1 MDALS
6 GDAGARAVL
15 LLQPLV
21 DGVWPPATAVVVV
34 DGSQASGAQGRSVR
48 AAGWGPG
55 REERPPACAWSP
67 PSWRQAALQPLPL
80 DAPKM
85 HRPAAALC
93 AEVVPVTLRL
103 QRGAG
108 GGMWRRRCHYG
119 AAPLG
124 SGGGHPRRC
133 PAHASLTC
141 GRVGSASTQGW
152 VWLPWR
158 PPPPPRSSA
167 PTGSACG
174 GRRACASGELVTFVP
189 IPPSRPRGREG
200 LRYRS
205 GGRRAAVSRRR
216 RRAAVARP
224 TADKERTPRLAS
236 VNLSLP
242 LHHRSTLPPR
252 RCPLPPP
259 PLSSPCPSLS
269 SPFPDLFFW

>member
-108 GGMWRRRCHYG
+108 GGDV
-119 AAPLG
+119 AAAVPLWCG
-124 SGGGHPRRC
+124 STGLGRWPPAAVPRARVFDVWPRGKRVDAGLGVAAVAAAAAAAVVC
-133 PAHASLTC
+133 PYWQ
-141 GRVGSASTQGW
+141 RV
-152 VWLPWR
+152 WR
-158 PPPPPRSSA
+158 PPRV
-167 PTGSACG
+167 CI
-174 GRRACASGELVTFVP
+174 RRACHVRTNSALTT
-189 IPPSRPRGREG
+189 SR
-200 LRYRS
+200 S
-205 GGRRAAVSRRR
+205 
-216 RRAAVARP
+216 
-224 TADKERTPRLAS
+224 
-236 VNLSLP
+236 
-242 LHHRSTLPPR
+242 
-252 RCPLPPP
+252 
-259 PLSSPCPSLS
+259 
-269 SPFPDLFFW
+269 